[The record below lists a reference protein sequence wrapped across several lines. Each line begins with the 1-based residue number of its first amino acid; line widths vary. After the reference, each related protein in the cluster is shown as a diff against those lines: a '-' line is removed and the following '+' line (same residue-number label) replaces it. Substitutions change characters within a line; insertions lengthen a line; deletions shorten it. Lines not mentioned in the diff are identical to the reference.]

1 MAKETLKDK
10 ITRLEKDIKGYK
22 LQINEYKALVESLNQ
37 EISDMIDN
45 KDEEFQGS
53 DTYMQMNK
61 RIKFLEL
68 ENKSLKDTIDHE
80 KKIHKLINE
89 NNHNNR
95 GAGRKSKFTEGDR
108 ETMRMYRFQGK
119 TIKEIAEIYGCSV
132 GLVHKL
138 VKE

>member
-1 MAKETLKDK
+1 MPRK
-10 ITRLEKDIKGYK
+10 Y
-22 LQINEYKALVESLNQ
+22 
-37 EISDMIDN
+37 
-45 KDEEFQGS
+45 F
-53 DTYMQMNK
+53 
-61 RIKFLEL
+61 
-68 ENKSLKDTIDHE
+68 
-80 KKIHKLINE
+80 HKLINE

-95 GAGRKSKFTEGDR
+95 GAGRKSKFTERDR

>member
-53 DTYMQMNK
+53 ATYKQMNK